1 MFPFKLGTLGA
12 AIRQVMGVT
21 LSDYAVNGFEPA
33 LVTDFASE
41 YYRTS
46 GSDTTFSSAVTHTGG
61 LATMVDSEQT
71 GVSMPSV
78 KKYIEGN
85 VISDKALLVLK
96 AALEDIENEEVQQ
109 WLLF

>member
-1 MFPFKLGTLGA
+1 MEIQEIVKLIKLKKRHG
-12 AIRQVMGVT
+12 IIKRV
-21 LSDYAVNGFEPA
+21 
-33 LVTDFASE
+33 
-41 YYRTS
+41 
-46 GSDTTFSSAVTHTGG
+46 
-61 LATMVDSEQT
+61 SEQT

-109 WLLF
+109 WLPF